1 MMAQTSGCPA
11 DETLRSCSG
20 IREDERVRVT
30 SLLIYPVKSMGG
42 VAVDTASIEP
52 WGIAG
57 DRRWGLIDES
67 GQKITAREVHGLLRF
82 RAEVLGE
89 HTIRISDRD
98 GASIL
103 AAAPVGGDRVPVSHS
118 RQGYASLASV
128 GVNNWLTD
136 RIGVPVRLVWQDDP
150 TVRTLAE
157 DEGGLPGEK
166 LSLADAGP
174 LLLASEASMA
184 QLNSWI
190 TADADL
196 PDPPDLDPAD
206 LSSDSRAG
214 EALDIM
220 RFRPNVVIDGE
231 EPFAEDAWPTVRI
244 GTLRFR
250 TTMVC
255 DRCVMTTIDPLTL
268 AGGKEP
274 IRTLARHRG
283 WNRKTWFGTRLV
295 PLGTGTIS
303 VGEAIEP
310 DSAPG

>member
-1 MMAQTSGCPA
+1 M
-11 DETLRSCSG
+11 
-20 IREDERVRVT
+20 RVT

-42 VAVDTASIEP
+42 VAIDTAGIEP

-67 GQKITAREVHGLLRF
+67 GHKITAREVQQLLRF
-82 RAEVLGE
+82 RSEVLGE

-98 GASIL
+98 GSSIL
-103 AAAPVGGDRVPVSHS
+103 VAAPVGVDRVPVSHS
-118 RQGYASLASV
+118 RQGYAALAAA
-128 GVNNWLTD
+128 GVNEWLTD
-136 RIGVPVRLVWQDDP
+136 RIGMLVRLVWQEDP
-150 TVRTLAE
+150 RVRTLAE
-157 DEGGLPGEK
+157 DEGGMRGEH

-184 QLNSWI
+184 QLNAWI

-206 LSSDSRAG
+206 LSTGTGVSEG
-214 EALDIM
+214 LDIV
-220 RFRPNVVIDGE
+220 RFRPNVVIDGD
-231 EPFAEDAWPTVRI
+231 EPFAEDVWPTLRI
-244 GTLRFR
+244 GNLKFR

-255 DRCVMTTIDPLTL
+255 DRCVMTTIDPITL

-274 IRTLARHRG
+274 IRTLARYRRWDG
-283 WNRKTWFGTRLV
+283 KTWFGTRLV

-303 VGEAIEP
+303 VGDAVEP
-310 DSAPG
+310 ESAHA

>member
-1 MMAQTSGCPA
+1 MAQKSGCPA
-11 DETLRSCSG
+11 DETLRSCSA

-42 VAVDTASIEP
+42 VAVDTAGIEP

-67 GQKITAREVHGLLRF
+67 GQKITAREVHRLLRF

-118 RQGYASLASV
+118 RQGYAPLAAV
-128 GVNNWLTD
+128 GVNDWLTD
-136 RIGVPVRLVWQDDP
+136 RIGMPVRLVWQDDP
-150 TVRTLAE
+150 TVRTLDE
-157 DEGGLPGEK
+157 DEGGLPGEN

-250 TTMVC
+250 TTMVA

-283 WNRKTWFGTRLV
+283 WNHKTWFGTRLV

-303 VGEAIEP
+303 VGEAVEP
-310 DSAPG
+310 ESAPD

>member
-1 MMAQTSGCPA
+1 VTGHRWAIASL
-11 DETLRSCSG
+11 LRAV
-20 IREDERVRVT
+20 REDDRVLVT
-30 SLLIYPVKSMGG
+30 SLLIYPVKSLGG
-42 VAVDTASIEP
+42 VGVDTAGIEP

-57 DRRWGLIDES
+57 DRRWGLIDDS
-67 GQKITAREVHGLLRF
+67 GQKITAREVHRLLRF
-82 RAEVLGE
+82 RAEVIGE

-103 AAAPVGGDRVPVSHS
+103 AAAPVGVDRVPVNHS
-118 RQGYASLASV
+118 RQGYARLAAA
-128 GVNNWLTD
+128 GVNDWLTD
-136 RIGVPVRLVWQDDP
+136 RIGMPVRLVWQDDP

-157 DEGGLPGEK
+157 DKGGIRGEH

-184 QLNSWI
+184 QLNAWI

-196 PDPPDLDPAD
+196 PDVPDLDPAD
-206 LSSDSRAG
+206 LSSGPGAS
-214 EALDIM
+214 EALDIV

-244 GTLRFR
+244 GNMRFR

-255 DRCVMTTIDPLTL
+255 DRCVMTTIDPITL

-274 IRTLARHRG
+274 IRTLARHRR
-283 WNRKTWFGTRLV
+283 WDRKTWFGTRLV
-295 PLGTGTIS
+295 PLGTGTIC
-303 VGEAIEP
+303 VGDAVEP
-310 DSAPG
+310 EVGTD

>member
-1 MMAQTSGCPA
+1 M
-11 DETLRSCSG
+11 LRA
-20 IREDERVRVT
+20 IREDDRVLVT

-42 VAVDTASIEP
+42 VAVDTAVIEP

-103 AAAPVGGDRVPVSHS
+103 AAAPIGVDRVPVGHS
-118 RQGYASLASV
+118 RQGYARLAAAV
-128 GVNNWLTD
+128 VNDWLTD
-136 RIGVPVRLVWQDDP
+136 RIGMAVRLVWQDDP
-150 TVRTLAE
+150 TVRAVAE
-157 DEGGLPGEK
+157 DEGGRRGEY

-184 QLNSWI
+184 QLNAWI
-190 TADADL
+190 AADADL
-196 PDPPDLDPAD
+196 PDAPDLDPAD
-206 LSSDSRAG
+206 LSAGPRAS
-214 EALDIM
+214 EALDIV

-231 EPFAEDAWPTVRI
+231 VPFAEDAWPTVRI
-244 GTLRFR
+244 GSLRFR

-255 DRCVMTTIDPLTL
+255 DRCVMTTIDPITL

-274 IRTLARHRG
+274 IRTLARHRR
-283 WNRKTWFGTRLV
+283 WDRKTWFGTRLV
-295 PLGTGTIS
+295 PLGTGTMS
-303 VGEAIEP
+303 VGDVVEP
-310 DSAPG
+310 ENAHD